1 MKFDVGDLITFTY
14 YFSRFPS
21 STPVKGYATTSV
33 SGSKSKLI
41 QRTAIALAIDHRDN
55 SATVLMSNNDEKLK
69 EYAVYSKDII
79 KVVCPYNKLIEGL

>member
-14 YFSRFPS
+14 YYSRFPS
-21 STPVKGYATTSV
+21 STPAKGYTTAVKGSQP
-33 SGSKSKLI
+33 KLV
-41 QRTAIALAIDHRDN
+41 QRTAIVLAIDYRDN

-69 EYAVYSKDII
+69 EYAVYEKDII